1 MYIDISI
8 DEIFKKFVDNY
19 EEKET
24 IGWTLKPATNEIH
37 IEYRDK
43 VLSWKDYE
51 DIASDIYDNYF
62 DKKGETNIEPIVKYY
77 EEKYNITI
85 TMEMEDNFREEYK
98 YFIENEGT
106 KIVKRPVKI
115 IEKQKINFYFSGG
128 VEDYHTYRWINV

>member
-1 MYIDISI
+1 MYIDVSI
-8 DEIFKKFVDNY
+8 DKILKKFVDNY
-19 EEKET
+19 EEKEV
-24 IGWTLKPATNEIH
+24 IGWTLKPSTNEIH

-43 VLSWKDYE
+43 LLSWKDYE
-51 DIASDIYDNYF
+51 AIASDIYDSYF
-62 DKKGETNIEPIVKYY
+62 DDNEDIEPIIKYY

-85 TMEMEDNFREEYK
+85 SIEIEDNSREEYK

-115 IEKQKINFYFSGG
+115 IEKQKINFYFSGE

>member
-37 IEYRDK
+37 IDYQNK
-43 VLSWKDYE
+43 ALSWKDYE
-51 DIASDIYDNYF
+51 DIVSDIYDNYF
-62 DKKGETNIEPIVKYY
+62 DKKGETNIEPIIKYY

-115 IEKQKINFYFSGG
+115 IEKQKINFYFDG
-128 VEDYHTYRWINV
+128 VENYHTYRWINV

>member
-37 IEYRDK
+37 IDYQNK
-43 VLSWKDYE
+43 ALSQKDYE
-51 DIASDIYDNYF
+51 DIVSDIYDNYF
-62 DKKGETNIEPIVKYY
+62 DKKGETNIEPIIKYY

-115 IEKQKINFYFSGG
+115 IEKQKINFYFDG
-128 VEDYHTYRWINV
+128 VENYHTYRWINV